1 VIDWAENVIDT
12 IGLVGVAFL
21 IALESIIPPIPS
33 EMVLL
38 LSGFNVQ
45 QGRFPLVPAILLAT
59 VGSVVGAWG
68 LYWLGAA
75 IRGERLELYLSKVG
89 RWMGLTRDDVAT
101 GFSWFNRHGPKVVF
115 FGRLIPVVRSVVSIP
130 AGAERM
136 SFLSFTTLT
145 AAGSLLWNTL
155 WIVIGRQLGEQWHR
169 AEEWQGVVEKVVIA
183 VLVVAAVWLVVKARR
198 RSRSRAPLVIDLD
211 HDGVDDHAGERAVDP
226 LDDAADEPTA

>member
-136 SFLSFTTLT
+136 SFLSFTALT
-145 AAGSLLWNTL
+145 AAGSLLWNTV
-155 WIVIGRQLGEQWHR
+155 WIMIGRQLGEQWHQ

-211 HDGVDDHAGERAVDP
+211 HDGVDDHAEDHVALV
-226 LDDAADEPTA
+226 DDAADEPTT